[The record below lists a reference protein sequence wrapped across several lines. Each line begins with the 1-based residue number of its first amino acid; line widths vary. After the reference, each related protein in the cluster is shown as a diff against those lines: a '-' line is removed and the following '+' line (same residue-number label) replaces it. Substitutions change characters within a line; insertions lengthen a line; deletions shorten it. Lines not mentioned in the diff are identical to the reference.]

1 MQDMLTNV
9 RILGRTSKEAPDVLF
24 WTGSRYEMN
33 VKASFLTVT
42 IEAVY
47 GGQEQW
53 IAVLVN
59 GAMLCRMPL
68 LNGENKVLVFRNR
81 NAAEVKNVRIVKEVQ
96 PMGGDGP
103 NYIRL
108 VGIETDGEL
117 VPVDEPKH
125 RLIFIGDSITSGEG
139 GIGAHGESDWVA
151 QLFTAVDNYAYKT
164 AEALSAEYQVVS
176 QSGWGV
182 YCGYNNDIHMNIPGI
197 YDRVCAL
204 VTDGGK
210 SVCGSMEL
218 YDASS
223 FVPDAVIISL
233 GTNDGG
239 ACGSEAYTDSE
250 TGAVYRTKKNED
262 GSLDGESLER
272 FTTAAV
278 DFLTKL
284 RSLHGG
290 ARFLWVYGMLGAEM
304 EEAILAAIRRYQ
316 SLSGDEKISYLR
328 LPDTTPEGFGSR
340 WHPGHLSHERA
351 AAAIADKLREL
362 L

>member
-1 MQDMLTNV
+1 MKKAFTLIELIVVVGILAVLIGTLVAALSGGTDAARAARCLTNLKNLATACNSYAMASSCYPLAGSV
-9 RILGRTSKEAPDVLF
+9 ELRGIDRDSGSSGEISQKFTEAP
-24 WTGSRYEMN
+24 GS
-33 VKASFLTVT
+33 VTLTVEET
-42 IEAVY
+42 ER
-47 GGQEQW
+47 
-53 IAVLVN
+53 
-59 GAMLCRMPL
+59 RMSAQS
-68 LNGENKVLVFRNR
+68 EKV
-81 NAAEVKNVRIVKEVQ
+81 
-96 PMGGDGP
+96 
-103 NYIRL
+103 
-108 VGIETDGEL
+108 
-117 VPVDEPKH
+117 
-125 RLIFIGDSITSGEG
+125 
-139 GIGAHGESDWVA
+139 
-151 QLFTAVDNYAYKT
+151 
-164 AEALSAEYQVVS
+164 
-176 QSGWGV
+176 
-182 YCGYNNDIHMNIPGI
+182 
-197 YDRVCAL
+197 
-204 VTDGGK
+204 
-210 SVCGSMEL
+210 
-218 YDASS
+218 SS
-223 FVPDAVIISL
+223 PDAVIINL

-250 TGAVYRTKKNED
+250 TGAVYRMKKNED

-290 ARFLWVYGMLGAEM
+290 ARFLWVYGMLGADM